1 MSKGTCSIQFLALL
15 TTELPRFGLMRYFV
29 HQDFSLKGGMGAAL
43 LKNPDKLCAVS
54 CIRLFPHCVL
64 LFASVRKLIK
74 SYSPAYSFQI
84 LRNLVDNLTVPV
96 SAKIRLLPTQEDTI
110 TLVKQIVSTGISCL
124 TVHCRTQT
132 MRPREPALLER
143 LREIVDVVKEYGV
156 PVVANG
162 DCWGV
167 QDRDRICELTG
178 E

>member
-1 MSKGTCSIQFLALL
+1 
-15 TTELPRFGLMRYFV
+15 
-29 HQDFSLKGGMGAAL
+29 MGAAL

-54 CIRLFPHCVL
+54 VNFQLYVTFQYMAALTIHEPSSL
-64 LFASVRKLIK
+64 LGQT
-74 SYSPAYSFQI
+74 QI
-84 LRNLVDNLTVPV
+84 LRNLVDNLDVPV

-143 LREIVDVVKEYGV
+143 LKEIVDVVREYGI

-178 E
+178 EYT